1 VRPRLAAV
9 GVLGLAVCL
18 LSALPLRADT
28 SGKVKVFIL
37 AGQSNMEGKA
47 KMSLLEYQAEKPETR
62 YLFQT
67 ARKGGF

>member
-1 VRPRLAAV
+1 MRPRLVAV
-9 GVLGLAVCL
+9 GVLGLAVSL

-47 KMSLLEYQAEKPETR
+47 KMSLLEYQAEKPKTR
-62 YLFQT
+62 DFFKHL
-67 ARKGGF
+67 K

>member
-1 VRPRLAAV
+1 MRPRLVAV
-9 GVLGLAVCL
+9 GVLGLAACL

-37 AGQSNMEGKA
+37 AGQSNMVGKA
-47 KMSLLEYQAEKPETR
+47 KMSLLEYQAGQPETR